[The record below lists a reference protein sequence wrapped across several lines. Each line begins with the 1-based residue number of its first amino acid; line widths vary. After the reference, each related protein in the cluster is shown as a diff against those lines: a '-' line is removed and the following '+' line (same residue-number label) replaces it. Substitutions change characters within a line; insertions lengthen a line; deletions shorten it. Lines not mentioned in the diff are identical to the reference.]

1 MDKKIAMLAEF
12 LEEKTIQRRRD
23 LHKYPEAGWTEYRT
37 ASLVIQELR
46 ALGYEVAVG
55 QEVLETAVL
64 LLSPIVPHIADA
76 LAPILYTIP
85 LQLLSYYVAVLKGT
99 DVDQPRNLA
108 KSVTVE

>member
-55 QEVLETAVL
+55 QEVLKSLTPGQAL
-64 LLSPIVPHIADA
+64 ISKPI
-76 LAPILYTIP
+76 PIPPSSQISSGASRKLT
-85 LQLLSYYVAVLKGT
+85 GC
-99 DVDQPRNLA
+99 
-108 KSVTVE
+108 